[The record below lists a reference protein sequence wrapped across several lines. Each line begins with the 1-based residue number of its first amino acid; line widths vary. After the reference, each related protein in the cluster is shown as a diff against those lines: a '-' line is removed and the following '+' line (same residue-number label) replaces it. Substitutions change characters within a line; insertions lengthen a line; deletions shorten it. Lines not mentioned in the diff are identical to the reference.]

1 MHKKILEKILK
12 KKTIKRKGEKPKQQQ
27 VPEYLQTLRP
37 QTAISQPMK
46 SVITA
51 EREHIYNLMNKPTN

>member
-1 MHKKILEKILK
+1 MYYAIFV
-12 KKTIKRKGEKPKQQQ
+12 KRTPNKQQQ